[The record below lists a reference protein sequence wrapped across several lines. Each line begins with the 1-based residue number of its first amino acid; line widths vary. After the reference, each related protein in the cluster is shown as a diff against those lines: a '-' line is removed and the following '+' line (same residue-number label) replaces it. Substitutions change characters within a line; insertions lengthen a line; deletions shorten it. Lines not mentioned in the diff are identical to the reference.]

1 MYDKSTLVL
10 ELKKPPL
17 KMKKI
22 VTKDY
27 NSFLT
32 IFKEGEK
39 DPQTFTYSDIANFT
53 FENLYQTKLQLAES
67 SKKDAVYSL
76 KIEDM
81 IIAPKEKISKAEA
94 YFKSYSN
101 QPLNV
106 VGKVVTE
113 KMIFY
118 HHIPKLIE
126 KRAQF
131 SFEKLKIPEQEAPK
145 RKLYRN

>member
-39 DPQTFTYSDIANFT
+39 DPQSFTYSDIANLT

-101 QPLNV
+101 
-106 VGKVVTE
+106 
-113 KMIFY
+113 
-118 HHIPKLIE
+118 
-126 KRAQF
+126 
-131 SFEKLKIPEQEAPK
+131 
-145 RKLYRN
+145 